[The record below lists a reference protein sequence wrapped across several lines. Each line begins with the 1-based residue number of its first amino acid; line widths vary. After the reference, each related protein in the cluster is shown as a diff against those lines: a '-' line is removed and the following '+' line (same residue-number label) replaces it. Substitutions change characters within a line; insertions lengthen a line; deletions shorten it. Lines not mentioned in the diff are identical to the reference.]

1 MNYHQLL
8 QLRRHHPGWRLLQA
22 DHAPLVV
29 AFLETAFVSNN
40 ARGVAASVLEASL
53 DDLLFTLRES
63 EGEEAFPRS
72 ANAYLADWAG
82 DERGWL
88 RRYYPP
94 DSDEPHYDL
103 SPAAEKA
110 IAWVKGLVAR
120 DFVGTESRLMTIFS
134 LLQQMLEGTETDR
147 ERRVAELRQRRDELD
162 RLIARAEAG
171 DLELLD
177 DTALRE
183 RFQQLAGTAR
193 ELLSDFRE
201 VEHNFRQL
209 DRAARE
215 QITTW
220 EGRKGE
226 LLETIFGERDA
237 ITDSDQGRTFRGF
250 WELLMSPSRQE
261 SLTAGLERLFEL
273 DAIQAMAPDPRLRK
287 VHFDWLEA
295 GEHTQRTVARLSQ
308 QLRRFLDDQVYLENR
323 RIMQLV
329 RSIEGHALALRDDS
343 PADAAFMELEEP
355 RPQLNLP
362 MERRLFTPPLKPRL
376 DSRVSLG
383 EGALVDPGALYDQVL
398 VDPAR
403 LRANIHASLRG
414 RSQVTLQE
422 VLETHPLAV
431 GLAELVGYLS
441 LAGDGVTATFDEGY
455 EEVVSWEDDDG
466 KRREARV
473 PRVIYL
479 RDGAE
484 NE

>member
-29 AFLETAFVSNN
+29 AFLDSVFVRSNS
-40 ARGVAASVLEASL
+40 RGLPESLLESRL
-53 DDLLFTLRES
+53 EDLLFPLRES
-63 EGEEAFPRS
+63 EGDNTFPR
-72 ANAYLADWAG
+72 AADAYLAQWAS

-94 DSDEPHYDL
+94 GSDEPHYDL

-110 IAWVKGLVAR
+110 IAWLKGLPGR
-120 DFVGTESRLMTIFS
+120 DFVGTESRLMTVFS

-147 ERRVAELRQRRDELD
+147 ERRLADLRARRAELD

-171 DLELLD
+171 DVDLLD

-183 RFQQLAGTAR
+183 RFEQLAGTAR

-209 DRAARE
+209 DRRARE

-220 EGRKGE
+220 EGRKGD
-226 LLETIFGERDA
+226 LLTQIFGERDA

-261 SLTAGLERLFEL
+261 SLTEGLERLFEL
-273 DAIQAMAPDPRLRK
+273 DAIRAMQPDPRLRK
-287 VHFDWLEA
+287 IHFDWLEA

-329 RSIEGHALALRDDS
+329 RSIEAHALALRGDG
-343 PADAAFMELEEP
+343 PGATGFMELEAP
-355 RPQLNLP
+355 RPQLSLP
-362 MERRLFTPPLKPRL
+362 MERRLFTPPLKSRL
-376 DSRVSLG
+376 DSRIRVG
-383 EGALVDPGALYDQVL
+383 EEGLVDPGALYDQVL
-398 VDPAR
+398 VDPVR
-403 LRANIHASLRG
+403 LRSNIHASLRG

-422 VLETHPLAV
+422 VLEAHPLTV
-431 GLAELVGYLS
+431 GLAELVGYLA
-441 LAGDGVTATFDEGY
+441 LAGEEAAASFDDSVRETLSWTDREGR
-455 EEVVSWEDDDG
+455 
-466 KRREARV
+466 RREARV
-473 PRVIYL
+473 PRVIFL
-479 RDGAE
+479 REASE
-484 NE
+484 R

>member
-8 QLRRHHPGWRLLQA
+8 QLRRQHPGWRLLQA

-29 AFLETAFVSNN
+29 AFLDAAFVSSN
-40 ARGVAASVLEASL
+40 ARGIAESVLEARL
-53 DDLLFTLRES
+53 DDLLFTLRDS
-63 EGEEAFPRS
+63 EGEDAFPRS
-72 ANAYLADWAG
+72 PGAYLADWAG

-110 IAWVKGLVAR
+110 IAWLKGLVAR

-147 ERRVAELRQRRDELD
+147 ERRLADLRQHRAELD

-171 DLELLD
+171 DFELLD

-220 EGRKGE
+220 EGRKGD
-226 LLETIFGERDA
+226 LLEQIFGERDA
-237 ITDSDQGRTFRGF
+237 ITDSDQGKTFRGF

-261 SLTAGLERLFEL
+261 SLTEGLERLFEL
-273 DAIQAMAPDPRLRK
+273 EAIRAMAPDPRLRR

-323 RIMQLV
+323 RIMELV
-329 RSIEGHALALRDDS
+329 RNIEAHALALRDDS
-343 PADAAFMELEEP
+343 PASAAFMELEEAS
-355 RPQLNLP
+355 PQLKLP
-362 MERRLFTPPLKPRL
+362 MERRLFTPPLKPKL
-376 DSRVSLG
+376 DSSVRAG
-383 EGALVDPGALYDQVL
+383 DGGLVDPDALYNQVL
-398 VDPAR
+398 VDPVR
-403 LRANIHASLRG
+403 LRANIRASLRG
-414 RSQVTLQE
+414 QSQVTLRE
-422 VLETHPLAV
+422 VLESHPLTV
-431 GLAELVGYLS
+431 GLAELVAYLA
-441 LAGDGVTATFDEGY
+441 LASEDSAATFDESCR
-455 EEVVSWEDDDG
+455 ETVCWDDSEG
-466 KRREARV
+466 RRREAQV
-473 PRVIYL
+473 PRVIFL
-479 RDGAE
+479 SAGSER
-484 NE
+484 

>member
-8 QLRRHHPGWRLLQA
+8 QLRRQHPGWRLLQA

-29 AFLETAFVSNN
+29 AFLDAAFVSSN
-40 ARGVAASVLEASL
+40 ARGIAESVLEARL
-53 DDLLFTLRES
+53 DDLLFTLRDS
-63 EGEEAFPRS
+63 EGEDAFPRGPG
-72 ANAYLADWAG
+72 AYLADWAG

-110 IAWVKGLVAR
+110 IAWLKGLVAR

-147 ERRVAELRQRRDELD
+147 ERRLADLRQHRAKLD

-171 DLELLD
+171 DFELLD

-220 EGRKGE
+220 EGRKGD
-226 LLETIFGERDA
+226 LLEQIFGERDA
-237 ITDSDQGRTFRGF
+237 ITDSDQGKTFRGF

-261 SLTAGLERLFEL
+261 SLTEGLERLFEL
-273 DAIQAMAPDPRLRK
+273 EAIRAMAPDPRLRR

-329 RSIEGHALALRDDS
+329 RNIEAHALAVRDDS
-343 PADAAFMELEEP
+343 PGSAAFMELEESS
-355 RPQLNLP
+355 PQLKLP
-362 MERRLFTPPLKPRL
+362 MERRLFTPPLKPKL
-376 DSRVSLG
+376 DSSVRPG
-383 EGALVDPGALYDQVL
+383 DGGLVDPDALYNQVL
-398 VDPAR
+398 VDPVR
-403 LRANIHASLRG
+403 LRANIRASLRG
-414 RSQVTLQE
+414 HGQVTLRE
-422 VLETHPLAV
+422 VLETHPLTV
-431 GLAELVGYLS
+431 GLAELVAYLA
-441 LAGDGVTATFDEGY
+441 LASEDSAATFDESCR
-455 EEVVSWEDDDG
+455 ETVCWDDSEG
-466 KRREARV
+466 RRREAQV
-473 PRVIYL
+473 PRVIFL
-479 RDGAE
+479 SAGSER
-484 NE
+484 